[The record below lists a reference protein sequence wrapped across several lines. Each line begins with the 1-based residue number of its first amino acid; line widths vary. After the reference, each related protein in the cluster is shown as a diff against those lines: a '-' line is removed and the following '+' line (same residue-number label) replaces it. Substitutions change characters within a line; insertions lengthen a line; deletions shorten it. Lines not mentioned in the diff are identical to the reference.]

1 MNSKETAESL
11 FVLKLKG
18 KFVMK
23 KKKKTPTLL
32 KNFSHP
38 PKVKSELPPFLC
50 LKNIYLYENPF
61 LVVRFS
67 IVPLIW

>member
-1 MNSKETAESL
+1 MNSNETAESL

-23 KKKKTPTLL
+23 KKKLPTLL

-38 PKVKSELPPFLC
+38 PKVKSELPPFLG

-61 LVVRFS
+61 LFLRFS